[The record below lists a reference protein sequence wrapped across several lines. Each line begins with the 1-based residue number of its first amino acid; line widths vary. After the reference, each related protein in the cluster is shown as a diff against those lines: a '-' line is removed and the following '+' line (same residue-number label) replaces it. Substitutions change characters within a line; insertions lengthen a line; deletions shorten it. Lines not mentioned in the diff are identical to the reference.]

1 MFVTYDRQ
9 YIFIVQA
16 TGVFAKPF
24 IEVHHSRVDLALV
37 RNIRLDCKFKH
48 LKDSLSNLLPNLM
61 FLSKTITCPRAEYLK
76 GFPEMSTP
84 A

>member
-16 TGVFAKPF
+16 TGVFAKPI
-24 IEVHHSRVDLALV
+24 IEIHHSRV

-76 GFPEMSTP
+76 GFPEMSDL